1 MIFTLQKFNFTS
13 NFTPKTS
20 VNTNQIFENFGF
32 YLPKFFDIET
42 GVSTVYFSK
51 NSKKIGKY
59 FSNFSKET
67 VLEA

>member
-32 YLPKFFDIET
+32 YLPKFFDIEKQVFQPFIFQKT
-42 GVSTVYFSK
+42 Q
-51 NSKKIGKY
+51 KKSVNIFQIFPKKQ
-59 FSNFSKET
+59 F
-67 VLEA
+67 